1 MHTKYETSWNS
12 NEKVAKKD
20 AEILVNWRQM
30 DKWVGEGEETAKE
43 GMEDNASGD
52 SKGEKQIKSERSF
65 KWGLMLSF
73 IGTIT

>member
-1 MHTKYETSWNS
+1 MRKFWLTDGKWI
-12 NEKVAKKD
+12 NE
-20 AEILVNWRQM
+20 W
-30 DKWVGEGEETAKE
+30 EGEETAKE

>member
-1 MHTKYETSWNS
+1 MRKFWLT
-12 NEKVAKKD
+12 D
-20 AEILVNWRQM
+20 G
-30 DKWVGEGEETAKE
+30 KWISEWEGEETAKE

-73 IGTIT
+73 IGKIT

>member
-1 MHTKYETSWNS
+1 MRKFWLT
-12 NEKVAKKD
+12 D
-20 AEILVNWRQM
+20 G
-30 DKWVGEGEETAKE
+30 KWISEWEGEETAKE

-73 IGTIT
+73 IGTAALSVP

>member
-1 MHTKYETSWNS
+1 MRKFWLT
-12 NEKVAKKD
+12 D
-20 AEILVNWRQM
+20 G
-30 DKWVGEGEETAKE
+30 KWISEWEGEETAKE